1 MKLILLIILIIFGFQ
16 SSAWGQAPT
25 LSIEAK
31 QEPIQEIMKK
41 IEHQTGMTFSYDPS
55 ILKGI
60 SRITFKSDNQSI
72 SECLT
77 RLFQKLPLS
86 YQINGTHI
94 ILKKLPRSVTISGFV
109 RDKAT
114 TEYLIGA
121 SVYDSRTQ
129 RGTATN
135 NHGFFS
141 LTLPVG
147 VVRLETSYIGY
158 GRFSHTFQ
166 PLERDTVMEI
176 LLESGEA
183 LAEVVVTG
191 SNDTQNPMQA
201 PQMGTIKITRKMIKT
216 IPTLFGEADV
226 IKALQTQPG
235 VSAGTEGL
243 AGMYVRGGNGD
254 ENLYMIDGIQLYQVN
269 HLGGLFSAFN
279 AEALKDVDFYK
290 SAFPARYGEGFPA

>member
-1 MKLILLIILIIFGFQ
+1 MPYPAIPK
-16 SSAWGQAPT
+16 APSV
-25 LSIEAK
+25 LSDKRYPHHLE
-31 QEPIQEIMKK
+31 ETP
-41 IEHQTGMTFSYDPS
+41 
-55 ILKGI
+55 
-60 SRITFKSDNQSI
+60 
-72 SECLT
+72 
-77 RLFQKLPLS
+77 PLS
-86 YQINGTHI
+86 NHQ
-94 ILKKLPRSVTISGFV
+94 RFV

-147 VVRLETSYIGY
+147 AVRLETSYIGY

-191 SNDTQNPMQA
+191 SNDTQNPIQA
-201 PQMGTIKITRKMIKT
+201 PQMGTIKITRKMIKDHPDL
-216 IPTLFGEADV
+216 I
-226 IKALQTQPG
+226 
-235 VSAGTEGL
+235 
-243 AGMYVRGGNGD
+243 R
-254 ENLYMIDGIQLYQVN
+254 
-269 HLGGLFSAFN
+269 
-279 AEALKDVDFYK
+279 
-290 SAFPARYGEGFPA
+290 

>member
-16 SSAWGQAPT
+16 SSAWGQEPT

-94 ILKKLPRSVTISGFV
+94 ILKKRPRSVTISGFV

-147 VVRLETSYIGY
+147 AVRLETSYIGY

-191 SNDTQNPMQA
+191 SNDTQNPIQA

-226 IKALQTQPG
+226 I
-235 VSAGTEGL
+235 
-243 AGMYVRGGNGD
+243 
-254 ENLYMIDGIQLYQVN
+254 
-269 HLGGLFSAFN
+269 
-279 AEALKDVDFYK
+279 
-290 SAFPARYGEGFPA
+290 

>member
-1 MKLILLIILIIFGFQ
+1 MPYPAIPK
-16 SSAWGQAPT
+16 APSV
-25 LSIEAK
+25 LSDKRYPHHLE
-31 QEPIQEIMKK
+31 ETP
-41 IEHQTGMTFSYDPS
+41 
-55 ILKGI
+55 
-60 SRITFKSDNQSI
+60 
-72 SECLT
+72 
-77 RLFQKLPLS
+77 PLS
-86 YQINGTHI
+86 NHQRIRT
-94 ILKKLPRSVTISGFV
+94 
-109 RDKAT
+109 DKAT

-191 SNDTQNPMQA
+191 SNDTQ
-201 PQMGTIKITRKMIKT
+201 TRYK
-216 IPTLFGEADV
+216 PLRWE
-226 IKALQTQPG
+226 
-235 VSAGTEGL
+235 
-243 AGMYVRGGNGD
+243 R
-254 ENLYMIDGIQLYQVN
+254 
-269 HLGGLFSAFN
+269 
-279 AEALKDVDFYK
+279 LK
-290 SAFPARYGEGFPA
+290 